1 MHAAEAR
8 TLLRRVRILAD
19 LNDADLDALAAGTT
33 WKSVLAA
40 DVVISHLDQGN
51 QVFLV
56 IEGALHARLETALG
70 RQVAI
75 RRLPAGSHFGEI
87 AALTNSPRSLGVT
100 AETNALLGECRA
112 EVFLDLMARNG
123 RFATAVATH
132 LARTVVSLT
141 DRVFELSALEVRF
154 RVYAELLRLAS
165 SGETT
170 DEGTWIRNAPT
181 HEAIASSVGAQ
192 REAVTRE
199 LGALASEGIVRQSRR
214 EILIL
219 DIEAL
224 RDLVRRRAGYTTSE
238 TSGGRS

>member
-1 MHAAEAR
+1 MDLAEAR
-8 TLLRRVRILAD
+8 TLLRRVRILAA
-19 LNDADLDALAAGTT
+19 LTDAELD
-33 WKSVLAA
+33 VLAA
-40 DVVISHLDQGN
+40 ATVWKSALAGDQVISHLDEGN
-51 QVFLV
+51 QIFLV
-56 IEGALHARLETALG
+56 IDGVLRARLETALG
-70 RQVAI
+70 REIAI
-75 RRLPAGSHFGEI
+75 RQIPAGGHFGEI
-87 AALTNSPRSLGVT
+87 AALTDAPRSLSIT

-112 EVFLDLMARNG
+112 DVFLDLMRRNG
-123 RFATAVATH
+123 AFATAIAAH

-165 SGETT
+165 LGEATG
-170 DEGTWIRNAPT
+170 DGILIRNAPT

-199 LGALASEGIVRQSRR
+199 LRALANESILRQVKR

-224 RDLVRRRAGYTTSE
+224 RELVRRRAGFRTWDAA
-238 TSGGRS
+238 SGRN

>member
-1 MHAAEAR
+1 MDSSEAR
-8 TLLRRVRILAD
+8 TLLRTVRILAD
-19 LNDADLDALAAGTT
+19 LEDAELD
-33 WKSVLAA
+33 VLAA
-40 DVVISHLDQGN
+40 ATVWKSALAGGEVISHLDKGN

-56 IEGALHARLETALG
+56 IDGMLRARLETALG

-75 RRLPAGSHFGEI
+75 RRIPAGEHFGEI
-87 AALTNSPRSLGVT
+87 AALTNAPRSLSIT

-112 EVFLDLMARNG
+112 DAFLDLMMRNG
-123 RFATAVATH
+123 AFATAIATH

-165 SGETT
+165 LGEATS
-170 DEGTWIRNAPT
+170 EGVFIRNAPT
-181 HEAIASSVGAQ
+181 HESIASSVGAQ

-199 LGALASEGIVRQSRR
+199 LRALANEGVLRQVKR

-219 DIEAL
+219 NIEEL
-224 RDLVRRRAGYTTSE
+224 RELVRRRAGYTTLE
-238 TSGGRS
+238 TSGGRP